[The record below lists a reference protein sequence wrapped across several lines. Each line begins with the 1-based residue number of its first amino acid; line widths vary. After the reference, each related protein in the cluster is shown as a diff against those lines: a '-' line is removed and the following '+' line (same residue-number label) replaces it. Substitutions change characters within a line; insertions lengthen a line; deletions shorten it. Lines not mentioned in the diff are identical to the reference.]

1 MYAIYHCIRLAY
13 HIPWY
18 AAYEIAAETLNGW
31 YKLFFFEL
39 HHHYFWYFKEMTS
52 IWSVLPNETACPSGL
67 WYFDFDIKNICNSY
81 FNSKLRMQNLNGSFR
96 KDIQRIKFKQTP
108 WECDSPIFYH
118 MHTVIIVMI
127 LKLWLWNNSSKL
139 RKNSQIRI
147 ISHIETSSMPNLC
160 LEQLH
165 WCYNIRSHL

>member
-1 MYAIYHCIRLAY
+1 
-13 HIPWY
+13 
-18 AAYEIAAETLNGW
+18 
-31 YKLFFFEL
+31 
-39 HHHYFWYFKEMTS
+39 MTS

-81 FNSKLRMQNLNGSFR
+81 FNSKVCMQSLNGSFR
-96 KDIQRIKFKQTP
+96 KDIQGIKFKQTP

-139 RKNSQIRI
+139 RKKLPNQNNFT
-147 ISHIETSSMPNLC
+147 HWDVFHAQSMSGTITLMLQHSIQPLVKA
-160 LEQLH
+160 E
-165 WCYNIRSHL
+165 